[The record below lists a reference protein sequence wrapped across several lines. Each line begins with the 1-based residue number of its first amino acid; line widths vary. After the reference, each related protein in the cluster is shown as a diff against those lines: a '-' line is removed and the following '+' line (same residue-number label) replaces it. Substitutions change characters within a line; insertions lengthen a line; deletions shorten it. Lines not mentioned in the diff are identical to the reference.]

1 MTMFFGR
8 RLPDDIDPK
17 IGADLGDAKVEDID
31 SASKVH
37 SASARFESHSI
48 LLIADCKVVQLEP
61 PNLPPQIAEKLL
73 IFALSPKK
81 YRDSQVGDLAEDF
94 VKYRARYGGGFAK
107 LWYCK
112 EVLREI
118 WQILPRP
125 IRWGGFILAGIEE
138 IIRRFM

>member
-1 MTMFFGR
+1 MTMLVGL
-8 RLPDDIDPK
+8 RLCDDIDPK
-17 IGADLGDAKVEDID
+17 IGADIATATAENRNSAFKVY
-31 SASKVH
+31 SV
-37 SASARFESHSI
+37 SARFESNSI
-48 LLIADCKVVQLEP
+48 LLISDCKVVQLEP
-61 PNLPPQIAEKLL
+61 WELPPQIAEKIL

-81 YRDSQVGDLAEDF
+81 YRDSQIGDLAEDF

-138 IIRRFM
+138 VIRRFM